1 MMKSLVVSSLA
12 LAAALG
18 LGPAAAAQEKFP
30 GLTIE
35 AKLIGGQQYEAL
47 YARIADWEALTGGKV
62 KIISQKNHFELD
74 KEYKADIAAGTTG
87 WCVGSNHSSFASQ
100 YPSLFTDLAP
110 LIPAEDLAGFVQANI
125 KAATIGGKLVMLPR
139 AQFDVSALYYQKSLY
154 ADPAKAA
161 AFKTK
166 FGYDL
171 AVPQT
176 WAQLKDQAEF
186 FANPPNFYGTQ
197 YAGKDEAIVG
207 RFYEMVV
214 AEGGTFFKDD
224 FSPAFNSPEGQA
236 ALQWYVDLYKAGS
249 VPAGVTNYLWDDL
262 GNGFASGTIA
272 LNLDWP
278 GWSGF
283 FNDPSASKVAG
294 NVGVAPAPKG
304 SAGVRTGW
312 SGFHGFSVT
321 EGCANKEAAAS
332 LVDFLTNEDS
342 QKLEASAGP
351 LPSRTAVWDHVL
363 DQAKD
368 DPYRTE
374 VLAAFQE
381 TAKTAFA
388 VPATPYWIEATNII
402 YPELQ
407 AAILGDKTVEAAL
420 NDAAAGVDDLMR
432 EKRRLLRAFFH
443 LAPFRG
449 ASERCPPAPS

>member
-1 MMKSLVVSSLA
+1 MKQLCSSSALA
-12 LAAALG
+12 LVAAMG
-18 LGPAAAAQEKFP
+18 LVTVAHADGEFAGQ
-30 GLTIE
+30 TID

-47 YARIADWEALTGGKV
+47 YARIPEWEAKTGAKV
-62 KIISQKNHFELD
+62 NIVSQKNHFELD
-74 KEYKADIAAGTTG
+74 KEFKADIAAGTIS

-100 YPSLFTDLAP
+100 YPSLYADLTA
-110 LIPAEDLAGFVQANI
+110 LVPAETIAGFVQANI
-125 KAATIGGKLVMLPR
+125 AAATLDGKLVMLPR

-154 ADPAKAA
+154 ADPAKAE
-161 AFKTK
+161 AFKAK

-171 AVPQT
+171 KVPET
-176 WAQLKDQAEF
+176 WNELRDQATF
-186 FANPPNFYGTQ
+186 FADPPNFYGTQ

-214 AEGGTFFKDD
+214 ADGGKLFNDD
-224 FSPAFNSPEGQA
+224 FSPAFNSDAGKE
-236 ALQWYVDLYKAGS
+236 ALHWFVDLYKAGA
-249 VPAGVTNYLWDDL
+249 VPPGTTNYLWDDL
-262 GNGFASGTIA
+262 GNGFASGTVA

-283 FNDPSASKVAG
+283 FNDPAASKAAG

-321 EGCANKEAAAS
+321 EACANKEAAAS

-342 QKLEASAGP
+342 QKMESAAGP
-351 LPSRTAVWDHVL
+351 LPSRTAVWDYVIE
-363 DQAKD
+363 QAKA
-368 DPYRTE
+368 DPYKSE

-388 VPATPYWIEATNII
+388 VPATPYWIEATNLI

-407 AAILGDKTVEAAL
+407 AAILGDKTVDQAL
-420 NDAAAGVDDLMR
+420 SDASDAVDGLMR
-432 EKRRLLRAFFH
+432 EN
-443 LAPFRG
+443 G
-449 ASERCPPAPS
+449 VY